1 MMKFSFN
8 LSGFQVL
15 YAAIAAFMW
24 LVALLFS
31 TEYMAHYEA
40 KKRYYV
46 FMVATFAATE
56 LVLLSGDL
64 MTTFVFFEVMSF
76 TSYVLVIHEENEKCL
91 RAGETYLAVAI
102 IGGMCMLM
110 GLFLLYDLIGTLEF
124 SELTNAALPH
134 LGSPRLYTAGAL
146 ILVGFG
152 AKAGM
157 FPLHIWLPKA
167 HPVAPAPASA
177 LLSGILTKAGI
188 FGALVVCVNFFIGDL
203 AWGKWILLIGII
215 TMFIGA
221 FLGLFSV
228 DLKRTLACSSVSQIG
243 FITVGI
249 GLMCMLGEENILA
262 SRGTVLHMVNHSMLK
277 LLLFSSAGAIYM
289 KTHSLD
295 LNILRG
301 YGRNKK
307 LLKVLFAVG
316 GFSIAGIPMTSG
328 YVSKTLLHEGIV
340 ELIEHLEH
348 LGYTSIVNYRL
359 YEWIFLIS
367 GGMTLA
373 YMLKLFVCIFIEK
386 NEDLQLQKKYD
397 SNSVSM
403 NGLSSFVIALPAAV
417 LLTMGLFP
425 HLIMDGIARICMPF
439 LHVPEHMWRGDSSY
453 EFYVNY
459 LSIENLKGSC
469 ISIAIGLVLYFVV
482 VRSLLSAGHKKNS
495 TKGAVKSGKYL
506 DIWPKR
512 LDLEDSVYRPL
523 IKLILKILG
532 LVYYLDLIVEPF
544 ISLIFRLLQLL
555 CTGLAE
561 ITDLLIRISGKS
573 VFRPIEANRFRSYAA
588 KWKESA
594 LAHSIAGVGGQA
606 NDFASS
612 LSAGMLAALIGACV
626 FLWFML
632 K

>member
-1 MMKFSFN
+1 MEFSFN

-15 YAAIAAFMW
+15 YTGIAVFMW

-46 FMVATFAATE
+46 FMVATFAATA

-64 MTTFVFFEVMSF
+64 MTCFVFFEVMSF
-76 TSYVLVIHEENEKCL
+76 TSYVLVIHEENERCL
-91 RAGETYLAVAI
+91 RAGETYLAVAV

-110 GLFLLYDLIGTLEF
+110 GLFLLYDLIGTLRF
-124 SELTNAALPH
+124 SELKAAALPY

-146 ILVGFG
+146 LLVGFG

-188 FGALVVCVNFFIGDL
+188 FGALVICVNFFTGDL
-203 AWGKWILLIGII
+203 VWGKWILLIGVI
-215 TMFIGA
+215 TMFLGA

-249 GLMCMLGEENILA
+249 GLMCMLGEENLLA

-277 LLLFSSAGAIYM
+277 LLLFSCAGAIYM

-295 LNILRG
+295 LNVLRG
-301 YGRNKK
+301 YGRNKN
-307 LLKVLFAVG
+307 LLKLLFAVG
-316 GFSIAGIPMTSG
+316 GLSIAGIPLTSG

-340 ELIEHLEH
+340 ELIAHLEH
-348 LGYTSIVNYRL
+348 LGYSFTGNYKL
-359 YEWIFLIS
+359 CEWIFLIS

-386 NEDLQLQKKYD
+386 NTDPKLQEKYD
-397 SNSVSM
+397 SDAHAM
-403 NGLSSFVIALPAAV
+403 NALSYVVISLPAAV
-417 LLTMGLFP
+417 LLTMGFLP
-425 HLIMDGIARICMPF
+425 HLLMDGIARICMPF
-439 LHVPEHMWRGDSSY
+439 LQIPEHVWQGSAN
-453 EFYVNY
+453 YVNY
-459 LSIENLKGSC
+459 LSPENLKGSC
-469 ISIAIGLVLYFVV
+469 ISVAIGLVLYFAV
-482 VRSLLSAGHKKNS
+482 VRGLLSAGQKKNR
-495 TKGAVKSGKYL
+495 TKTAASGPYL
-506 DIWPKR
+506 DVWPKW
-512 LDLEDSVYRPL
+512 LDLEDAVYRPL
-523 IKLILKILG
+523 IRLILKVLS
-532 LVYYLDLIVEPF
+532 LVSFLDAIVEPF
-544 ISLIFRLLQLL
+544 ISLLFRLLQLL
-555 CTGLAE
+555 CTGLAG
-561 ITDLLIRISGKS
+561 ITELLIRFSGRTL
-573 VFRPIEANRFRSYAA
+573 FRPTGQNRLRAYAA
-588 KWKESA
+588 KFRENA
-594 LAHSIAGVGGQA
+594 LAHSVLDVGGAA
-606 NDFASS
+606 NDFSSS
-612 LSAGMLAALIGACV
+612 LSAGMIAALTGICV

-632 K
+632 R